1 MNKNKNKI
9 FILTILSI
17 LFFISVLNI
26 LINHGLL
33 IIRQIDSLL
42 TAMYILS
49 IICTILLVIDL
60 IYIIIPNKK

>member
-1 MNKNKNKI
+1 MNKNKI
-9 FILTILSI
+9 FLLTILSI